1 VDAVRRGRR
10 SRALPLGT
18 LLALAACGAPEPGV
32 VRLDFRRSTSFWDA
46 PFPSASLVDDA
57 GRVTLG
63 AFPNPGRVALV
74 DQGVA
79 LLEGATGFG
88 LASGVFFRLEV
99 PLDPSSL
106 PSVLDSR
113 DPSRSSVVLL
123 DLESRRAHPA
133 AVHYAPDGGPF
144 ATTQWLAVLPA
155 NGVPLLPARRYAVL
169 VTTRVRE
176 TSGAP
181 LVPSPVV
188 EALAE
193 GAAVDGL
200 SESARAAHQAAL
212 DVALEVGL
220 GPEQLAGLTTFTT
233 HDPTAGL
240 AAQVALARARPPP
253 EVSALT
259 LSSTH
264 AEFCVFEGT
273 TTLPDYQA
281 GAPPYA
287 EVGGQWS
294 SEARAAPSRVV
305 LTVPRLAAGAPLP
318 LVVFVRTGGGGDRPL
333 VDRGVRDAVGRVL
346 TPASGPARE
355 LAQAGVAGL
364 SIDGPHGGPRNP
376 SGADEQFLMFNF
388 LNPGALRDNVRQSA
402 LELALLP
409 ALIAGLEVDATGC
422 VPSGGRLRFDTARL
436 GLMGHSM
443 GATIAPLAAW
453 AAPEYR
459 ALVLSGAGASWLE
472 NLLHKQKPLPV
483 RPLAEALLG
492 YTERGV
498 TLAAH
503 DPVLSLV
510 QWAIEPADPLVYAPA
525 LSAPHVLMLQG
536 IVDHYIM
543 PPIAEALSTA
553 LTLEQGG
560 PSLDVLTPELAA
572 FPGLAEARRLS
583 GAAAPP
589 YPIAPASGQP
599 TRVVV
604 QHAADGVEDGH
615 EVMFQTDGAKT
626 QYRCFW
632 RTFAAGAPVV
642 IAPDA
647 ACP

>member
-1 VDAVRRGRR
+1 MRRRGRC
-10 SRALPLGT
+10 RASLLA

-57 GRVTLG
+57 GRVQLG
-63 AFPNPGRVALV
+63 AFPNPGRIGLV

-79 LLEGATGFG
+79 LLEGTTGFG
-88 LASGVFFRLEV
+88 LASGVFFRLDV
-99 PLDPSSL
+99 ALDPRSL
-106 PSVLDSR
+106 PAVLDSL
-113 DPSRSSVVLL
+113 DPGRASVLLL
-123 DLESRRAHPA
+123 DLEARRAHPA

-169 VTTRVRE
+169 VTTRVRD

-181 LVPSPVV
+181 LPPSPVV

-200 SESARAAHQAAL
+200 SEPARAAHQAAL
-212 DVALEVGL
+212 DVARALGL
-220 GPEQLAGLTTFTT
+220 GPELLAGLTTFTT

-240 AAQVALARARPPP
+240 AAQVALARARPAP
-253 EVSALT
+253 ELSALT

-264 AEFCVFEGT
+264 ADFCVFEGT
-273 TTLPDYQA
+273 TTLPDYQ
-281 GAPPYA
+281 GGEPPYA

-294 SEARAAPSRVV
+294 SEARAVPSRVV
-305 LTVPRLAAGAPLP
+305 LTVPRGAVGAPLP

-333 VDRGVRDAVGRVL
+333 VDRGVRDATGRVIL
-346 TPASGPARE
+346 PASGPARE

-364 SIDGPHGGPRNP
+364 SVDGPHGGPRNP

-409 ALIAGLEVDATGC
+409 ALIAGLEVDTSGC
-422 VPSGGRLRFDTARL
+422 VPGGGRLRFDPARL

-525 LSAPHVLMLQG
+525 LRAPHVLMLQG

-553 LTLEQGG
+553 LALEQGG
-560 PSLDVLTPELAA
+560 PSLDVATPELAS

-583 GAAAPP
+583 GAGAPP
-589 YPIAPASGQP
+589 YPIVAAAGGA

-615 EVMFQTDGAKT
+615 EVMFQLEGAKA

-632 RTFAAGAPVV
+632 RTFGAGATPVV

-647 ACP
+647 PCR